1 MKFRDIRKTEG
12 ITQTALAERLGV
24 RQSTV
29 AMWKTGRST
38 PKTADLPKIAKA
50 LNVSVEQ
57 VIACFTADAEETA

>member
-29 AMWKTGRST
+29 AMWETGRST

-50 LNVSVEQ
+50 LSVSVEQ

>member
-29 AMWKTGRST
+29 AMWETGRST
-38 PKTADLPKIAKA
+38 PKTADLPKSAKA

>member
-29 AMWKTGRST
+29 AMWETGRST